1 GVCPARGQADHQ
13 CHYEIETI
21 VITVAKHMREIVF
34 DTETTGFD
42 PGEGHRVVEVG
53 CVELV
58 NLIPSGR
65 TFHVYINP
73 ERDVPEGAFAV
84 HGLSEAF
91 LAEHPVFAAHVAD
104 FLDFIG
110 DAVLVA
116 HNAEFDMRF
125 INAELRQL
133 GFPTIDNRRVV
144 DTLAMARQR
153 FPGSP
158 ATLDALC
165 KRFGIDNSART
176 KHGALLDSELLAE
189 VYLELK
195 GGRQVGLALADSQK
209 TGAAQRQS
217 SRIARAPRP
226 HAPTLEELA
235 AHEAFLD
242 REVTDPL
249 WRK

>member
-1 GVCPARGQADHQ
+1 
-13 CHYEIETI
+13 
-21 VITVAKHMREIVF
+21 MREIVF

-42 PGEGHRVVEVG
+42 PAEGHRVVEIG
-53 CVELV
+53 CVELL
-58 NLIPSGR
+58 NLVPTGA
-65 TFHVYINP
+65 TYHVYINP

-91 LAEHPVFAAHVAD
+91 LSDHPVFAEHVAG

-110 DAVLVA
+110 NSTLVA
-116 HNAEFDMRF
+116 HNAEFDMKF
-125 INAELRQL
+125 INAELRML
-133 GFPTIDNRRVV
+133 GFPSIDNRRVV
-144 DTLAMARQR
+144 DTLAMARER

-195 GGRQVGLALADSQK
+195 GGRQVGLALVADGGDVP
-209 TGAAQRQS
+209 TLRQS
-217 SRIARAPRP
+217 PRVAREPRP
-226 HAPTLEELA
+226 HAPTVEELA
-235 AHEAFLD
+235 AHEAFIEQELK
-242 REVTDPL
+242 DPL
-249 WRK
+249 WRKA